1 MQRLYG
7 CQPRAMGA
15 SGDHWFVPC
24 GWYSSSNSRVSGV
37 PSAPTCCRC
46 EVLSAPDND
55 SQPGLHSTAQS
66 VHRCCSAAAAAKAL
80 NSGSGRGIEV
90 VMERCLGFHGL
101 SGRFG
106 GGLPVEN
113 ILLFHEPGNATVLF
127 TIDWTLRSAM
137 VFPRLVV
144 WHARVNPAARGSQ
157 RRCSP
162 PDNRTPFRHR
172 PPPSSIRQLA
182 CRSCSACPCRTP
194 QRRH

>member
-15 SGDHWFVPC
+15 SGDHWFVPW

-46 EVLSAPDND
+46 EVLSAPDKD

-80 NSGSGRGIEV
+80 NSGSGRGVEV

-113 ILLFHEPGNATVLF
+113 ILLFHEPGNGTVVF
-127 TIDWTLRSAM
+127 TTDWTSRSAM
-137 VFPRLVV
+137 VLPRLVG
-144 WHARVNPAARGSQ
+144 WQ
-157 RRCSP
+157 
-162 PDNRTPFRHR
+162 
-172 PPPSSIRQLA
+172 
-182 CRSCSACPCRTP
+182 ACPCQSSGSGQPAAWRPSRQSNALSAQATTLVHSP
-194 QRRH
+194 TCM